1 MERPAGRRLP
11 SNPQA
16 PRQRNDNE
24 RDIRLLCVT
33 SVTSASQGGC
43 RRNEQKETESIR
55 GGEGVF
61 GKMNSKRGEA
71 ITLASTVEFNYP
83 KRYPF
88 EIHEAVYRF
97 RGNFSSPKDNPI
109 ICSVV
114 RFSISL
120 YHSRI
125 CS

>member
-43 RRNEQKETESIR
+43 RRSEQKETESI
-55 GGEGVF
+55 GGVF

-71 ITLASTVEFNYP
+71 ITLAPTVEFNYP